1 MKKDIN
7 KKRGGNFAVREKR
20 FNFVTKY
27 HTEMKKFVLL
37 LVCAVL
43 SAFSGGVKAQEV
55 LLNASNHNKT
65 KNICNGYLYDDSKT
79 GNYAPNQD
87 RWVTICPSAS
97 MGSVGRVSLYF
108 EEFDIDPSDQ
118 FIVYNG
124 PDINSPVM
132 YTMNNVPYFTGQELL
147 GQTIM
152 PSLTSGSG
160 CLTIRLT
167 TDASQEASGF
177 KAKIECASLC
187 QYPEAAL
194 DDYFIKID
202 ENNNVTTRPVRD
214 GADTLINEDGSLQ
227 IIRYKSID
235 ICVGDS
241 IVLVAKPN
249 FPENDQGYH
258 QDAAGCIYQWAYGDG
273 EQDSIAFD
281 ARAGHK
287 WQELSGYDLTLV
299 VTDTANGGCK
309 SRNTI
314 DTRVRI
320 AKNPIKTVH
329 ELPDICSGTEM
340 GFSVGYGANSQVVVD
355 SLEFHRGAKERYEN
369 TVFIPDGSGC
379 GDESAGGCYESP
391 VTFDNFTPGA
401 TVGGQDDIVSVC
413 INIEHSFLYDL
424 SMQLICPNGQS
435 VMLKH
440 RCSGSETFLGVPN
453 ETDNSSTQIGPN
465 GIPYKCDSTFNPA
478 GTGWTYCFSNN
489 RLDDQRGVIGRHAG
503 VPMIGTALDSTYVAD
518 TSGYFQ
524 TPVQTPAGTTAT
536 DMEIVD
542 LNGFQSL
549 IGCPL
554 NGEWKIRICDTW
566 GSDNGY
572 IFWWDL
578 ELGQN
583 SGANWDYQ
591 VPLDTVIWS
600 GPTFFTQTSS
610 TTSVIAPP
618 IDSVGSFIFDV
629 KIIDDFGCEWFTQT
643 PLTVV
648 QTPVVDLGED
658 IALCEMTSV
667 RLDAGNETPTAT
679 YVWSPTGE
687 TTREIIAEAPANSN
701 SELTYTVL
709 VTEYNGSIY
718 CMGQDEIK
726 LIVHPAAT
734 AAFSSDTYP
743 LEGCEPFSFQLNN
756 TATNAQKYEW
766 TVGEEHSNE
775 ANPSFTFPYG
785 TYDVKLK
792 VTSEHGCMDSVE
804 YPAMINVYKHPIAD
818 FGWEPTN
825 PYASD
830 PTAQIVNLTKPDDET
845 NQYHWTVQTNRNNT
859 ADVTNLFGKEPSY
872 TWTPQAGQNVAGDYI
887 ISLDAYSVNQAPSG
901 YIYECHDTISRVITI
916 INDNLMFPTV
926 ITPNGDGV
934 NDVFVIHNL
943 VEGQAFPDNE
953 LAIYNRYGKRIFF
966 VQDIRN
972 EADFW
977 DPAKTNTPSGTYFYR
992 FIGRGPIRDVEFKG
1006 SVEVMR

>member
-1 MKKDIN
+1 MKTNGKECDMKTDID

-65 KNICNGYLYDDSKT
+65 KNICNGYLYDNSKT

-87 RWVTICPSAS
+87 RWVTICPTAS
-97 MGSVGRVSLYF
+97 MGSTGRTSLTF
-108 EEFDIDPSDQ
+108 EEFDIGDGDTVFIYQGTSISD
-118 FIVYNG
+118 
-124 PDINSPVM
+124 PVM
-132 YTMNNVPYFTGQELL
+132 TTADNTPFFQGNDLL
-147 GQTIM
+147 GMTVM
-152 PSLTSGSG
+152 PSLLINSG
-160 CLTIRLT
+160 CLTVRLVS
-167 TDASQEASGF
+167 DAENEASGF

-194 DDYFIKID
+194 ADYFIKFD
-202 ENNNVTTRPVRD
+202 ENNNMSTRPVRD
-214 GADTLINEDGSLQ
+214 GADTLVNDDGSVQ
-227 IIRYKSID
+227 IVRYKSID
-235 ICVGDS
+235 ICLGDS
-241 IVLVAKPN
+241 VVLVADPK

-258 QDAAGCIYQWAYGDG
+258 QDALGCIYQWAYGDG

-281 ARAGHK
+281 TQAGHV
-287 WQELSGYDLTLV
+287 WPELSGYDLTLV
-299 VTDTANGGCK
+299 VTDTANGGCR

-355 SLEFHRGAKERYEN
+355 SLEFRRGAKERYEN
-369 TVFIPDGSGC
+369 TVFIPDGPQCHHISPTGC
-379 GDESAGGCYESP
+379 FSAP
-391 VTFDNFTPGA
+391 VTFDQFTPGA
-401 TVGGQDDIVSVC
+401 TVGSADDIISICV
-413 INIEHSFLYDL
+413 NMEHTFLGDL
-424 SMQLICPNGQS
+424 GFSIVCPNGQS
-435 VMLKH
+435 AILKYNTH
-440 RCSGSETFLGVPN
+440 SGGADLGQPTGSTTCSDP
-453 ETDNSSTQIGPN
+453 
-465 GIPYKCDSTFNPA
+465 CDSNCNPQ
-478 GTGWTYCFSNN
+478 GVGWTYCFSNQLLTN
-489 RLDDQRGVIGRHAG
+489 QRGVISGNMSS
-503 VPMIGTALDSTYVAD
+503 PIDSTNTVD
-518 TSGYFQ
+518 TTGYFQ
-524 TPVQTPAGTTAT
+524 TPVQNAT
-536 DMEIVD
+536 NMTSGWETVD
-542 LNGFQSL
+542 LTGLSGL
-549 IGCPL
+549 VGCPL
-554 NGEWKIRICDTW
+554 NGEWAIMVCDDW
-566 GSDNGY
+566 SADNGY
-572 IFWWDL
+572 VFWWDM

-618 IDSVGSFIFDV
+618 IDSVGNFIFDV

-648 QTPVVDLGED
+648 QTPVVNLGDD

-766 TVGEEHSNE
+766 TVGEEHSGE

-859 ADVTNLFGKEPSY
+859 ADVTNLFGREPSY
-872 TWTPQAGQNVAGDYI
+872 TWTPQSGQNVAGDYI